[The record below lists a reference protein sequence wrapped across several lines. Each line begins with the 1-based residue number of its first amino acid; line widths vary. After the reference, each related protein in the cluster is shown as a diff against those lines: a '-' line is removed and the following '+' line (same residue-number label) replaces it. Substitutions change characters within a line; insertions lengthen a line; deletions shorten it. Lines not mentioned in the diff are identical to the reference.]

1 MFNKKLTN
9 SNFKLS
15 HSVFERMRESNRV
28 LSKYP
33 DRIPVI
39 CEKGRNADIL
49 DIDKNKFLVS
59 CDLTCGQ
66 LIYVI
71 RKRLKLDSEK
81 AIFIM
86 INGIMPPQS
95 DNLYNL
101 YNLYKDIDGFLYIS
115 YTSENVF
122 GK

>member
-1 MFNKKLTN
+1 MLKRNLTN
-9 SNFKLS
+9 SKFKLS
-15 HSVFERMRESNRV
+15 HSVVERMRESNRV

-39 CEKGRNADIL
+39 CEKGINTDIV

-86 INGIMPPQS
+86 INGIMPQQS
-95 DNLYNL
+95 DDLYNL
-101 YNLYKDIDGFLYIS
+101 YNLYKDTDGFLYIS